1 MSIKYHLM
9 LRLLIASLLI
19 VGGGTWLGYKDTQL
33 EIRELFDAQLARSA
47 RLILSMV
54 QADEGQSDFSS
65 IQRYLDE
72 NQISTEELDY
82 SAEENREPDSGHV
95 YVTKLAFQIWDNLG
109 NLILKSENA
118 PIQPIA
124 GEKNGF
130 DNKTFLAN
138 DWRVFSLYSHNH
150 KYRCITAERVDVR
163 NDLITKLSDDLFL
176 LFITLIPALSIVMW
190 LAITQ
195 GLAPLHNLAS
205 QIGRR
210 DASKLD
216 AVSDIN
222 APTEIQTIA
231 GALNSLLSRLSQ
243 ALDRER
249 RISSDAA
256 HELRTPLA
264 AVRLHAELAKKS
276 TTESDRNTALNH
288 VLQSIDRTTHL
299 VDQLLTLAKLEPE
312 VFSKNLATLNLNSI
326 VIEETAMLAPM
337 AHRKNIELSVDELA
351 DAFISADN
359 TSLRLLIRNLLDN
372 AISYT
377 QDNGII
383 KVKVRSTNGS
393 VNLIIQDNGPG
404 ISAEQRER
412 VCERFYRIGD
422 SEVPGCGIGLSIVMR
437 VVELHHATLKMSRP
451 AGGTGLNVTVSF
463 PVD

>member
-19 VGGGTWLGYKDTQL
+19 VGGGTWMGYKDTQL

-72 NQISTEELDY
+72 NQIPAEESGY
-82 SAEENREPDSGHV
+82 SAEANRDPDSGHI
-95 YVTKLAFQIWDNLG
+95 YETRLAFQIWDNLG
-109 NLILKSENA
+109 NLILKSPNV

-124 GEKNGF
+124 SEKNGF
-130 DNKTFLAN
+130 DNKTFLGN

-195 GLAPLHNLAS
+195 GLSPLRNLAS

-210 DASKLD
+210 DASRLD

-231 GALNSLLSRLSQ
+231 GALNSLLSRLSL

-264 AVRLHAELAKKS
+264 AVRLHAELAKKA
-276 TTESDRNTALNH
+276 TTESDRDTALNH
-288 VLQSIDRTTHL
+288 VLQGIDRTTHL

-312 VFSKNLATLNLNSI
+312 VFSQNLMTTNLRSI

-337 AHRKNIELSVDELA
+337 AHRKNIELAVDEFA
-351 DAFISADN
+351 DTFISADS
-359 TSLRLLIRNLLDN
+359 TSLRLLLRNLLDN

-383 KVKVRSTNGS
+383 EVAVNSTNES

-404 ISAEQRER
+404 IPAEQHER

-437 VVELHHATLKMSRP
+437 VVELHHATLTMSQP
-451 AGGTGLNVTVSF
+451 AGGTGLKVTVSF

>member
-19 VGGGTWLGYKDTQL
+19 VGGGTWMGYKDTQL

-54 QADEGQSDFSS
+54 QADEGQSDFSN

-72 NQISTEELDY
+72 NQIPAEEPGY
-82 SAEENREPDSGHV
+82 SAESNRDPGAGHI
-95 YVTKLAFQIWDNLG
+95 YETKLAFQVWDNLG
-109 NLILKSENA
+109 NLILKSPNV

-130 DNKTFLAN
+130 DNRTFLDN

-163 NDLITKLSDDLFL
+163 NDLITKLSHDLFL

-195 GLAPLHNLAS
+195 GLSPLRNLAS
-205 QIGRR
+205 QISRR
-210 DASKLD
+210 DASRLD
-216 AVSDIN
+216 AVSNIN
-222 APTEIQTIA
+222 APSEIQTIA
-231 GALNSLLSRLSQ
+231 GALNSLLSRLSL

-276 TTESDRNTALNH
+276 TTESDRDTALNH
-288 VLQSIDRTTHL
+288 VLQGIDRTTHL
-299 VDQLLTLAKLEPE
+299 VDQLLALAKLEPE
-312 VFSKNLATLNLNSI
+312 FFSQNLTTINLRSI

-337 AHRKNIELSVDELA
+337 AHRKNIELAVDEFA
-351 DAFISADN
+351 DTYISADS
-359 TSLRLLIRNLLDN
+359 TSLRLLLRNLLDN

-377 QDNGII
+377 QDNGSIE
-383 KVKVRSTNGS
+383 VKVSSTNES

-404 ISAEQRER
+404 IPAEQHER

-422 SEVPGCGIGLSIVMR
+422 SEVPGCGIGLSIVIR
-437 VVELHHATLKMSRP
+437 VIELHHASLKMSQP
-451 AGGTGLNVTVSF
+451 ANGTGLIVTVSF

>member
-19 VGGGTWLGYKDTQL
+19 VGGGTWMGYKDTQL
-33 EIRELFDAQLARSA
+33 EIRELFDAQLARTA

-54 QADEGQSDFSS
+54 QADKGHTDFSN
-65 IQRYLDE
+65 IQKFLDE
-72 NQISTEELDY
+72 NELYADELDRK
-82 SAEENREPDSGHV
+82 AEENNEPDSGHI
-95 YVTKLAFQIWDNLG
+95 YETKLAFQIWDNLG
-109 NLILKSENA
+109 NLILKSQNA

-124 GEKNGF
+124 SENNGF
-130 DNKTFLAN
+130 DNKTFLGN
-138 DWRVFSLYSHNH
+138 DWRVFSLYSQNH

-163 NDLITKLSDDLFL
+163 NDLITKLSHDLFL

-195 GLAPLHNLAS
+195 GLSPLHNLAS

-231 GALNSLLSRLSQ
+231 GALNSLLSRLSL
-243 ALDRER
+243 ALERER
-249 RISSDAA
+249 RITSDAA

-264 AVRLHAELAKKS
+264 AVRLHAELAKKA
-276 TTESDRNTALNH
+276 TTESNRNTALNH
-288 VLQSIDRTTHL
+288 VLQGIDRTTHL

-312 VFSKNLATLNLNSI
+312 VFTQNLAPTNLRSI

-337 AHRKNIELSVDELA
+337 AHIKNIELAVDEFS
-351 DAFISADN
+351 DTYISADN
-359 TSLRLLIRNLLDN
+359 TSLRLLLRNLLDN

-377 QDNGII
+377 QENGTIE
-383 KVKVRSTNGS
+383 VMVNSANES

-404 ISAEQRER
+404 IPVEQRER

-437 VVELHHATLKMSRP
+437 VVELHHATLTMSQP
-451 AGGTGLNVTVSF
+451 AGGTGLKVTVSF
-463 PVD
+463 PVN